1 MKEYGIRDL
10 PIYRGFRT
18 FLRRSK
24 PPDLLP
30 QRHDRCDVHLPS
42 RQPKKNEDGQRSD
55 DEFRLGGRKS
65 GS

>member
-30 QRHDRCDVHLPS
+30 QGHDGCDVHLPS
-42 RQPKKNEDGQRSD
+42 RQPKENEDGKRRD
-55 DEFRLGGRKS
+55 DKLCLGERKS